1 MTYELDRRRFLKA
14 SLATTFAVSASG
26 LLVAC
31 GDDDEGGGGD
41 SEGGEDLIPL
51 SVLMP
56 VPIIMNFIADCAGV
70 SCGFFEEAGL
80 DVDLQ
85 FARTAPQAMQ
95 QLFGG
100 SADVIRTAPI
110 AIAGAAANEDAP
122 IISIGMPVQEIVY
135 VLVSSPDDPY
145 ASLEAL
151 EGRTVGL
158 PQLASSAEDTLDLVL
173 RSAGVDPETVERQA
187 VGVESTAYALIE
199 EGRVDAIFATKE
211 AAAAMELAGLGPVIT
226 DVSEDNPLLGVAL
239 ATTTE
244 TLEAKVDPLERY
256 LSGLAASMRA
266 LNDPDTF
273 LELAPAIREDWD
285 LPLLDD
291 PEAAAP
297 VMATIAGMW
306 FSEGD
311 ENLLRNLP
319 EDWEAGVANFAE
331 LSIVPEGTDPTTLYT
346 NDLWDEALG

>member
-1 MTYELDRRRFLKA
+1 MKIELDRRRFLKA

-31 GDDDEGGGGD
+31 GDDEEGGGGG
-41 SEGGEDLIPL
+41 SEGGGDLTPL
-51 SVLMP
+51 AVMMP
-56 VPIIMNFIADCAGV
+56 FPIILNFIADCAGV

-85 FARTAPQAMQ
+85 FARTSSQAIQ
-95 QLFGG
+95 QMAAG

-110 AIAGAAANEDAP
+110 AIAGAVANEGAP
-122 IISIGMPVQEIVY
+122 FISIGMPVQEIVY
-135 VLVSSPDDPY
+135 VLVSAPDDPY
-145 ASLEAL
+145 ETVDSLVGA
-151 EGRTVGL
+151 TVGL
-158 PQLASSAEDTLDLVL
+158 PQLGSNAEDSLDLVL
-173 RSAGVDPETVERQA
+173 RSAGVDPESVDREA
-187 VGVESTAYALIE
+187 VGVESTAYALVE

-211 AAAAMELAGLGPVIT
+211 SAKAMELAGMEPVVADI
-226 DVSEDNPLLGVAL
+226 SEDNPLLGVAL

-244 TLEAKVDPLERY
+244 TLDTKVDPLQRY

-273 LELAPAIREDWD
+273 IELAPAIREDWD
-285 LPLLDD
+285 LPQLDD

-297 VMATIAGMW
+297 IMETIAGMW

>member
-1 MTYELDRRRFLKA
+1 MNLELDRRRFLKA

-31 GDDDEGGGGD
+31 GDDEEGGGGG
-41 SEGGEDLIPL
+41 SEGGGDLTPL
-51 SVLMP
+51 AVMMP
-56 VPIIMNFIADCAGV
+56 FPIILNFIADCAGV

-85 FARTAPQAMQ
+85 FARTSSQAIQ
-95 QLFGG
+95 QMAAG

-110 AIAGAAANEDAP
+110 AIAGAVANEGAP
-122 IISIGMPVQEIVY
+122 FISIGMPVQEIVY
-135 VLVSSPDDPY
+135 VLVSAPDDPY
-145 ASLEAL
+145 ETVDSLVGA
-151 EGRTVGL
+151 TVGL
-158 PQLASSAEDTLDLVL
+158 PQLGSNAEDSLDLVL
-173 RSAGVDPETVERQA
+173 RSAGVDPESVDREA
-187 VGVESTAYALIE
+187 VGVESTAYALVE

-211 AAAAMELAGLGPVIT
+211 SAKAMELAGMEPVVADI
-226 DVSEDNPLLGVAL
+226 SEDNPLLGVAL

-244 TLEAKVDPLERY
+244 TLDAKVDPLQRY

-273 LELAPAIREDWD
+273 IELAPAIREDWD
-285 LPLLDD
+285 LPQLDD

-297 VMATIAGMW
+297 IMETIAGMW